1 MNDPELTGQPAE
13 VKFTLSITRAAT
25 GLTEEVEMV
34 GHTVAPEPITTE
46 TQEQQL

>member
-1 MNDPELTGQPAE
+1 MNEPELTGQPAE
-13 VKFTLSITRAAT
+13 IHLTLTITRAET